1 MLGASVSGV
10 FLLLSGDFLKLV
22 LVAMV
27 ISFPLAWWA
36 TTQWLSSFA
45 YRIDIG
51 LGIFAATGVFIIL
64 LTFLTISFQ
73 SIRAALANPAKS
85 LKTE

>member
-1 MLGASVSGV
+1 M
-10 FLLLSGDFLKLV
+10 LLSGDFLKLV
-22 LVAMV
+22 LVAIL

-36 TTQWLSSFA
+36 TTQWLKGFA

-51 LGIFAATGVFIIL
+51 PGIFAAAGAFIIL

-73 SIRAALANPAKS
+73 SIRAALANPVKS